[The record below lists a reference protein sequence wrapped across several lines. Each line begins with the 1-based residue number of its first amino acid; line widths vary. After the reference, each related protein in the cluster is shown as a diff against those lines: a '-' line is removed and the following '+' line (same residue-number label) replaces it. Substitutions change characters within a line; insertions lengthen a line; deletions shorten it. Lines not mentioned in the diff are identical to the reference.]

1 MINYIRSEL
10 YRLVRNR
17 TAYIFILICSA
28 LLTSANVVLAGVAHK
43 DKNFPYANTD
53 FALGL
58 FYTSLPVVFLLC
70 ISVASI
76 VFGNEH
82 NNHTLKNSISYGINR
97 GSIYFGKFIVEIFYA
112 LIAFAVITG
121 IDIGT
126 AYLLLEDSGPR
137 SLELLFEATFAALPL
152 LIFALGITNC
162 FLFII
167 ESNGTAIASIIG
179 ISVAYPIVNGYLG
192 MKFDFFAKLN
202 KILPWN
208 MINAIGFDNE
218 KMELLLPWAGK
229 DGYTNYWLFGIIWM
243 VVFLLIGYVAF
254 RRKEV
259 K

>member
-10 YRLVRNR
+10 YRLLRSR
-17 TAYIFILICSA
+17 GAYLFILVCSA
-28 LLTSANVVLAGVAHK
+28 LLTSAHVVLAAVAHK
-43 DKNFPYANTD
+43 DQSFPYANTD

-97 GSIYFGKFIVEIFYA
+97 GSIYFGKFIVEIIYA
-112 LIAFAVITG
+112 IVAFAVITSV
-121 IDIGT
+121 DIGT
-126 AYLLLEDSGPR
+126 AYLLLEDSGPK
-137 SLELLFEATFAALPL
+137 SLTLLFEASFVALPQL
-152 LIFALGITNC
+152 FFALGLTNC

-167 ESNGTAIASIIG
+167 ESNGTAIAAIIG
-179 ISVAYPIVNGYLG
+179 LGVAYPIVNGYLG
-192 MKFDFFAKLN
+192 MKFEIFAKLN

-208 MINAIGFDNE
+208 MINAIGFDHE

-229 DGYTNYWLFGIIWM
+229 DGYINYWLFGMLWM
-243 VVFLLIGYVAF
+243 VVFILIGFIVF